1 MAGESRQ
8 PAHASATLK
17 LFVCAD
23 PATDATLSAKAA
35 QLADALSLPLVDTS
49 HENDVDALLTVT
61 AHRLE
66 LRMIGGDPLT
76 RGGHPLFAD
85 FSKVDISSNMGS
97 RIRQPIGR
105 AIGLKKSSD
114 PRPNVI
120 DGTAGWGEDS
130 WLMAALG
137 CRVQSAERNPVIA
150 ALLRDGLQRVS
161 TTHTAIASRI
171 TLVESNAIDLFR
183 RIIDGKPVQLWVES
197 QELEPQGL
205 EPKADSPS
213 VNTDLLARPEIVFLD
228 PMFPIRRKGAE
239 GKPMKVLRQLVGDDS
254 DASELLEA
262 ARAVAT
268 RRVVVKRPL
277 HGEPI
282 GNVSPAVSHKGK
294 SVRYDVYPNV

>member
-8 PAHASATLK
+8 PLHASKLK
-17 LFVCAD
+17 LFVGAD
-23 PATDATLSAKAA
+23 PATDTTLCKKAV
-35 QLADALSLPLVDTS
+35 QLAETLNLPLVDTS
-49 HENDVDALLTVT
+49 LENNVDALLTVT

-85 FSKVDISSNMGS
+85 FTKVDISSNMGN

-114 PRPNVI
+114 PRPSII

-130 WLMAALG
+130 WLLAALG
-137 CRVQSAERNPVIA
+137 CRVLSAERNPVIA
-150 ALLRDGLQRVS
+150 ALLRDGLQRAS
-161 TTHTAIASRI
+161 ITHTAIASRI

-183 RIIDGKPVQLWVES
+183 RVIDGEPLQPGFES
-197 QELEPQGL
+197 QWFESEG
-205 EPKADSPS
+205 DSPPAKAGP
-213 VNTDLLARPEIVFLD
+213 LLLPEIVFLD

-262 ARAVAT
+262 ARSVAT

-277 HGEPI
+277 HGKPI